1 MKRLTRGRRRSII
14 CCPHKKETPTII
26 KQEKKTKLNVALI
39 LILIL
44 GLSTCLHAQEINK
57 EDGKENP
64 NKILERLKQL
74 LESNGKQ
81 QATETGKTDM
91 PSTYPAEKPEPTLPL
106 ASHPELFDPPTK
118 EKYLAALREYYNY
131 RITGLQHRQ
140 RVFEWQLF
148 SSKVIFVVV
157 LLLVSTGIYFA
168 AVQFHSG
175 LGRRAKATRA
185 SEGDEV
191 TEFAAS
197 LKGVKVKSPVLG
209 VIILVISLAF
219 FYLYLA
225 YVYPIENIF

>member
-1 MKRLTRGRRRSII
+1 M
-14 CCPHKKETPTII
+14 
-26 KQEKKTKLNVALI
+26 KQEMKIKYYLGLI

-44 GLSTCLHAQEINK
+44 WLSPCLYAQGPTKEEGNK
-57 EDGKENP
+57 SSN
-64 NKILERLKQL
+64 NILERLEKL
-74 LESNGKQ
+74 IRSNQGQKG
-81 QATETGKTDM
+81 TE
-91 PSTYPAEKPEPTLPL
+91 AEKMEMPGLSGAENLDPMLPL

-118 EKYLAALREYYNY
+118 EKYLSALREYYNY
-131 RITGLQHRQ
+131 RISGLQHRQ

-175 LGRRAKATRA
+175 LGRRAKATGA

>member
-1 MKRLTRGRRRSII
+1 M
-14 CCPHKKETPTII
+14 
-26 KQEKKTKLNVALI
+26 KQEKKIKLEVALI

-44 GLSTCLHAQEINK
+44 GLSPCLYAQETNK
-57 EDGKENP
+57 EEGKENT
-64 NKILERLKQL
+64 NKILERLEKLIGSNQPQKGTE
-74 LESNGKQ
+74 LEK
-81 QATETGKTDM
+81 TET
-91 PSTYPAEKPEPTLPL
+91 PSTYPAEKPDPTLPL

-148 SSKVIFVVV
+148 SSKVIFIVV

-175 LGRRAKATRA
+175 LGRRAKATGA
-185 SEGDEV
+185 SEGEEV